1 MIMKAIS
8 LALAAS
14 TLAIAT
20 PAFAQEESTTGGKFV
35 AGAIIGVDR
44 VELESDGVTG
54 RDEDAVFGVTAGYDI
69 ETATGLVYGIEAEYT
84 DSSLGVDF
92 TDVLDAGDRLSINA
106 GRDLYVGGRLGF
118 RPGPNGLLYVKGG
131 YTNASIELEYDDGT
145 GVLSEEESFDGFRIG
160 AGGEIDLGRN
170 YGIRLEYRYSD
181 YGSIFDDGFGTSVN
195 MSRHQ
200 GIVTLLGKF

>member
-1 MIMKAIS
+1 MKVIS

-20 PAFAQEESTTGGKFV
+20 PVFAQEESTTGGKFV
-35 AGAIIGVDR
+35 AGAIIGIDSVETEVDGF
-44 VELESDGVTG
+44 SSN
-54 RDEDAVFGVTAGYDI
+54 DEDVVFGVTAGYDV
-69 ETATGLVYGIEAEYT
+69 ETAKGLVFGIEAEYT
-84 DSSLGVDF
+84 DSSLGVTAEDGLESF
-92 TDVLDAGDRLSINA
+92 SLNA

-131 YTNASIELEYDDGT
+131 YTNASIEAEYNDGES
-145 GVLSEEESFDGFRIG
+145 VVSEEESFDGFRIG

-181 YGSIFDDGFGTSVN
+181 YGSIVDDGFGTSLN
-195 MSRHQ
+195 LSRHQ
-200 GIVTLLGKF
+200 GVVTLLGKF

>member
-20 PAFAQEESTTGGKFV
+20 PAFAQDNTTGGKFV
-35 AGAIIGVDR
+35 VGGIVGIDSVETEVDGFT
-44 VELESDGVTG
+44 SN
-54 RDEDAVFGVTAGYDI
+54 DEDVVFGVTAGYDI
-69 ETATGLVYGIEAEYT
+69 ETANGLVYGIEAEYT
-84 DSSLGVDF
+84 DSSLGVNIDGV
-92 TDVLDAGDRLSINA
+92 DVNA

-118 RPGPNGLLYVKGG
+118 RPGKNGLLYVKAG
-131 YTNASIELEYDDGT
+131 YTNASVEAEFDDGT
-145 GVLSEEESFDGFRIG
+145 GTVSYEESFDGFRIG

-181 YGSIFDDGFGTSVN
+181 YGSVASDGFGTDLNV
-195 MSRHQ
+195 SRQ
-200 GIVTLLGKF
+200 QAIVTLLGKF

>member
-1 MIMKAIS
+1 MKVIS

-20 PAFAQEESTTGGKFV
+20 PAFAQEESTAGGKFV

-44 VELESDGVTG
+44 VELEFDGVTG
-54 RDEDAVFGVTAGYDI
+54 RDEDAVFGVTAGYDV
-69 ETATGLVYGIEAEYT
+69 ETAKGLVFGVEAEYT
-84 DSSLGVDF
+84 DSSLGVSIE
-92 TDVLDAGDRLSINA
+92 DVDTGESLSINA

-131 YTNASIELEYDDGT
+131 YTNASIEAEYNDGESVVS
-145 GVLSEEESFDGFRIG
+145 GEESFDGFRIG

-181 YGSIFDDGFGTSVN
+181 YGNIAGDALGTSLN